1 MSDPPQSERVAL
13 LEAIARQMDVALEIE
28 NQLIQIRTILY
39 EINSGNID
47 AATHGLTEAYK
58 AGNVHTALRAT

>member
-13 LEAIARQMDVALEIE
+13 LEAIARQMDVALQIE
-28 NQLIQIRTILY
+28 NQLIQIRSILY

-47 AATHGLTEAYK
+47 AATHGLAEAYK